1 MRISKMFVL
10 AGAAIFMA
18 YPCQAQER
26 SPTERIA
33 TPPKPIA
40 TEPQPAP
47 PAACPAGGCACETP
61 PRLDYRVLWQPEAHA
76 VQTLEGRDIIV
87 KTPVRSL
94 RVVTKPEKRLVM
106 VYVIKPK
113 VVERTVPV
121 THMVDCVVK
130 DPATGECHTV
140 CQPVTEMKLVKDT
153 EFYSTPE
160 EKVIFVP
167 VSKVEEFDDF
177 VTRKVTVLG
186 WRVDLVK
193 HEVPIVLPP
202 REVRTNQVFLL
213 PQPPCVE
220 PYPPPVIKKNNNVEK
235 LPPPE
240 TAPKKPIP

>member
-1 MRISKMFVL
+1 MRMSTMFVL
-10 AGAAIFMA
+10 AGAAMFMA
-18 YPCQAQER
+18 CPCRAQER
-26 SPTERIA
+26 SPTEPIP
-33 TPPKPIA
+33 TLPKPA
-40 TEPQPAP
+40 VTEPQPAA
-47 PAACPAGGCACETP
+47 PAACPAEGCNAET

-106 VYVIKPK
+106 VYVVKQK
-113 VVERTVPV
+113 VVEKTVPV

-140 CQPVTEMKLVKDT
+140 CQPVTEMKVVKDT

-160 EKVIFVP
+160 EKEIFVP

-177 VTRKVTVLG
+177 VTHKVTVLG

-202 REVRTNQVFLL
+202 QEVRPNQVFLL
-213 PQPPCVE
+213 PQPPCAE
-220 PYPPPVIKKNNNVEK
+220 PYPPPIIKKKNTVEK